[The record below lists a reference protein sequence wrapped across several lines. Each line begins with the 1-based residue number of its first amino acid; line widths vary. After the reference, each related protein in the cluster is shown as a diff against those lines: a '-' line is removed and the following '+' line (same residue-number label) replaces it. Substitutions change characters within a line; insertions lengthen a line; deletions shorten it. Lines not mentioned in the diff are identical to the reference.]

1 MHVGDEFFLSLLHP
15 RDHLEDKMITYDNFV
30 DCFKK
35 DMSLINIKAR
45 FTGFER
51 VIFNSW
57 KITKQFRYIDLLRQQ
72 NNFQRMKKIFLKPY

>member
-1 MHVGDEFFLSLLHP
+1 MYFP
-15 RDHLEDKMITYDNFV
+15 EDIWNYIKKFALKSSEMITYDNFV
-30 DCFKK
+30 DSFKK

-57 KITKQFRYIDLLRQQ
+57 KITKKFRYIDLLRQQ
-72 NNFQRMKKIFLKPY
+72 HNFQRMKKIFLKPY